1 MIDKYDKMTQEIQK
15 KINDY
20 VIRNTKK
27 NVRNVLNQIIV
38 LMEQTAGC
46 EDCNHHNLV
55 KCRGCTWDDAI
66 TIVKDI
72 LEVYENDCKNE
83 EDKSS

>member
-27 NVRNVLNQIIV
+27 NVKNVLSQIV
-38 LMEQTAGC
+38 ELMEQTAGC
-46 EDCNHHNLV
+46 EDCMRDYFV
-55 KCRGCTWDDAI
+55 ECSGCPWNDAI

-72 LEVYENDCKNE
+72 LEAYENDCKNK